1 MDGLNLVWLK
11 FGFWEIYFL
20 YISVFWAF
28 CKFWNGCV
36 WLFFF
41 SFLWCLRVDKKNIK
55 QCFCV
60 LRMANTLTCFECFFY
75 IHKILEVSKMCFR
88 MDFLNTKKKLFSCI
102 SGFYNMFVKL
112 QRVLANIPKKY
123 KNLILGGI
131 HLLFTANVWI
141 KKSLKD
147 EYPKYYWE

>member
-1 MDGLNLVWLK
+1 
-11 FGFWEIYFL
+11 
-20 YISVFWAF
+20 
-28 CKFWNGCV
+28 
-36 WLFFF
+36 
-41 SFLWCLRVDKKNIK
+41 
-55 QCFCV
+55 
-60 LRMANTLTCFECFFY
+60 
-75 IHKILEVSKMCFR
+75 
-88 MDFLNTKKKLFSCI
+88 MDFLNTQKKLFYCV
-102 SGFYNMFVKL
+102 SGLYNMFVKL